1 MDPVQHNGSKLQS
14 PLTIN
19 LCVFLTAASLSLS
32 LSLSLSIILN
42 IDINKNMLMSL
53 AYDIFWLASG
63 LSAAADTDRI
73 V

>member
-19 LCVFLTAASLSLS
+19 LCVFLTAAG